1 VTQQAEEVE
10 MRIKSTDTLV
20 TTAVAKRR
28 RSLPAEG
35 TLPWGTPLRGLTVAE
50 FAMSFRKHLPLVRA
64 NLVAA
69 PSDRV
74 LNGICHGLSNAS
86 LHSAALLLLIQEA
99 QQERKTRKRRLK
111 MRSSCKRQQKQ
122 QQEEDLTSSTEEER
136 SQAEEQSDPVSA
148 AVDFLLGLVGM

>member
-1 VTQQAEEVE
+1 

-74 LNGICHGLSNAS
+74 LNGICHGLSNRG
-86 LHSAALLLLIQEA
+86 AALRRIAAADSAGPTGTENEKTTFEGAKLLQTA
-99 QQERKTRKRRLK
+99 
-111 MRSSCKRQQKQ
+111 
-122 QQEEDLTSSTEEER
+122 
-136 SQAEEQSDPVSA
+136 AETA
-148 AVDFLLGLVGM
+148 ARGRPHLFD